1 MTIYDTWNPRTYY
14 ILENKTSGKKYI
26 GQTMQDIN
34 KYLGSGTYWKNHCKK
49 HGGYTRDNI
58 TTLYS
63 KMFENKDD
71 AQQYLDKF
79 TKENID
85 YWKEH
90 NTTWANL
97 CEENTE
103 DCVFTGGE
111 IQRAVNAKRVKD
123 GTHHLLGG
131 EIQRQLVKDGT
142 HNFLDGENVRQR
154 VKDGTH
160 HLLGGEIQRQLVKDG
175 THHLLNPPTHI
186 CPHCNKVGKGGAMF
200 RFHFDNCKLK

>member
-1 MTIYDTWNPRTYY
+1 
-14 ILENKTSGKKYI
+14 
-26 GQTMQDIN
+26 
-34 KYLGSGTYWKNHCKK
+34 
-49 HGGYTRDNI
+49 
-58 TTLYS
+58 
-63 KMFENKDD
+63 MFENKDD

-142 HNFLDGENVRQR
+142 H
-154 VKDGTH
+154 
-160 HLLGGEIQRQLVKDG
+160 
-175 THHLLNPPTHI
+175 HLLNPPTHI